1 MSGEYAQADAHTSGT
16 CSQLRLLPAIAPKV
30 LLDMQQ
36 ILSLLLAL
44 QFVVTLSRLFTF
56 ATRHLNMNDKEE
68 MQGMQQQQQQQQQQ
82 REFQGRGYKA
92 AGTLYPVSPIAGA
105 SGMVSTSRVW
115 A

>member
-1 MSGEYAQADAHTSGT
+1 
-16 CSQLRLLPAIAPKV
+16 
-30 LLDMQQ
+30 MQQ

-56 ATRHLNMNDKEE
+56 ATRHPNMNDKEK
-68 MQGMQQQQQQQQQQ
+68 MQGMQQQQQQQQ

-105 SGMVSTSRVW
+105 SGTVSTSRVW